1 MNTDQNGA
9 VKPDIH
15 SPFKDNADACK
26 RLIRYHCFDQ
36 PVLSEKDLN
45 KADEIFELTARHF
58 IDKFSRMVDKY
69 RCLLLKESMVKYTF
83 LFYFNINLTFSLS
96 FSCKV
101 SFFMLVLCGILKTA
115 NLRFESFSFLH
126 TPL

>member
-9 VKPDIH
+9 IKPDIH
-15 SPFKDNADACK
+15 GPFKDKADACK

-36 PVLSEKDLN
+36 PVLSQKDLN

-69 RCLLLKESMVKYTF
+69 RYLLLKESMVKCLVNFISQFFYYF
-83 LFYFNINLTFSLS
+83 LFFICF
-96 FSCKV
+96 
-101 SFFMLVLCGILKTA
+101 
-115 NLRFESFSFLH
+115 
-126 TPL
+126 